1 MEVVYLSKIMT
12 KKSNPSK
19 TGRWTTFSYA
29 DANDPWWKK
38 LLINAVELSTGRRT
52 IERLYNNIRDLDVP
66 GHELWGLGLEQ
77 LRIKIDYKAEA
88 LAVIPAEGPLVF
100 IANHPY
106 GVVDGLILAA
116 MLAKVRRRFVFL
128 VNEVLTRDE
137 RLKPFLLPVD
147 FRETEEA
154 LKINLESRRLAIE
167 RLKSGDSLAIFPSG
181 GVMTAKSYFGP
192 AEDLEWK
199 RFVLKLI
206 QQSKATV
213 VPMYIEGQNSRLF
226 QMVSQ
231 FSVALR
237 LGMLLYETVNK
248 QGRTIKVNI
257 GKPIAFEELQTACDP
272 KKQLDYLRERVMELK
287 KVEEF
292 GS

>member
-1 MEVVYLSKIMT
+1 MT
-12 KKSNPSK
+12 KNTNPSK
-19 TGRWTTFSYA
+19 AGRWTTFSYA

-38 LLINAVELSTGRRT
+38 ALINGVELSTGRRT
-52 IERLYNNIRDLDVP
+52 IERLYNEIRDLDVP

-77 LRIKIDYKAEA
+77 LRIEIDYDSEL
-88 LAVIPAEGPLVF
+88 LAKLPADGPLIF

-106 GVVDGLILAA
+106 GVVDGLVLAA
-116 MLAKVRRRFVFL
+116 LLAKVRDRFVFL

-137 RLKPFLLPVD
+137 RLKPFLLPID

-167 RLKSGDSLAIFPSG
+167 RLKSGGSLAIFPAG

-213 VPMYIEGQNSRLF
+213 VPLYIEGQNSRLF

-231 FSVALR
+231 FSMALR

-248 QGRTIKVNI
+248 QGRSIKVNI
-257 GKPIAFEELQTACDP
+257 GAAISFEELQVACDP
-272 KKQLDYLRERVMELK
+272 KKQLDYLRDRVMELK
-287 KVEEF
+287 KAENQ
-292 GS
+292 